1 MYINSVGH
9 YLPEE
14 RVPNEYFLDING
26 LSDEWIFTRTGI
38 KTRSKIKEGED
49 TNTMGF
55 EAVKSAEKNL
65 PYPIQD
71 VDLIIGGSYT
81 PSDTVGTLAHF
92 IQQQYD
98 ISNTKT
104 VYISSACSSYTNAL
118 EIVEGYFAL
127 GKASKA
133 LIIVSECN
141 TLYNPESDSRSGH
154 LWGDGAA
161 SVFISKER
169 VSDNDYEIID
179 IITHGLANVGKG
191 PDGVWLHPHNEG
203 LIMPAGKDVFLNAC
217 VYMKEVTQEI
227 IDKNNIKTSD
237 LTYLIPHQ
245 ANVRIINNV
254 IEQLGI
260 PNEKVLNNIDRLGN
274 TGCASTVIAISE
286 NIDKFKKG
294 DLVCQSVFG
303 GGYSSGAVLFRV

>member
-1 MYINSVGH
+1 MYINGVGH

-26 LSDEWIFTRTGI
+26 LTDEWIYTRTGI

-49 TNTMGF
+49 TNTMGL
-55 EAVKSAEKNL
+55 EAVKSALKGL

-71 VDLIIGGSYT
+71 VDLIVGGSYT
-81 PSDTVGTLAHF
+81 PSDTVGTLAHY

-98 ISNTKT
+98 ISNTQT
-104 VYISSACSSYTNAL
+104 LYISSACSSYVNAL

-161 SVFISKER
+161 AAFISKDR
-169 VSDNDYEIID
+169 VSDSDYEVID
-179 IITHGLANVGKG
+179 VVTHGLANVGKG
-191 PDGVWLHPHNEG
+191 PDAVWLHPHNEG

-217 VYMKEVTQEI
+217 VYMADVTREI
-227 IDKNNIKTSD
+227 VERNNLKIGELS
-237 LTYLIPHQ
+237 YLIPHQ
-245 ANVRIINNV
+245 ANIRIIKNV
-254 IEQLGI
+254 QEQLEI
-260 PNEKVLNNIDRLGN
+260 PDEKVLNNIERLGN

-286 NIDKFKKG
+286 NKGMFKKG
-294 DLVCQSVFG
+294 NLVCQSVFG
-303 GGYSSGAVLFRV
+303 GGYSSGAILFRV